1 MPLDTIFVVHH
12 THTDVGF
19 TNDQPIF
26 WEMQYRFIDDA
37 LRLIDRFAG
46 NPPDSRFCWTVET
59 TCGLDAWLETASGR
73 DVDRLIAADKA
84 GLLEVMAMQ
93 TNNTPL
99 LDTYQLIES
108 LRPVQR
114 LRRDYGLDIRHAMNC
129 DVNGQNW
136 TLTDLLLDAG
146 IEGFSMA
153 VNHHFGGPPHPR
165 PNVFLW
171 QAPSGRALPTHNG
184 WQYSKANDFGLG
196 DDSDD
201 RFTEWLPQI
210 ETYLAEIGYPLPFL
224 MLQGFH
230 PFGDNGSA
238 WGAFAEFARRWNAS
252 GRAPRIVT
260 ATPRMFWARVKEHL
274 TDLETMRGDWTDYWN
289 FGCISSARETTI
301 TRTTRSRLY
310 RSDALFAVLNG
321 FIAQSAEDAS
331 NKNLSETDAEHPEL
345 VEGCGL
351 ADAPAALRRAQ
362 DDWETESP
370 IASRKI
376 SASPAAKWSRRTHQL
391 YRDPAWQALNLY
403 GEHTWGADTA
413 ANEPQLEDSLAMDNH
428 KKHLAYA
435 ARSLSLLLERDAL
448 ADFSHFIP
456 RNDATDL
463 LIFNPLPWDRTIC
476 GPIPKNVLI
485 PRGQGDDLTS
495 SRHFLWRMAQ
505 PTDFWTGRSQTDFHG
520 GMGWLLAPT
529 TVPAFG
535 YAVVGWDAL
544 VSMTE
549 AEESD
554 GAIIENGRYRITFD
568 TQSGGIISLFDKQLE
583 YEWMDAS
590 AGHPL
595 HGFVHEEVADH
606 DAPEPRKLLCT
617 VNWIADTATERGW
630 HPDWQANRSAPGRL
644 LLHKVYRLPFATVVE
659 QILDHAWIGKI
670 CQRVLLPDAGDQIE
684 FQSEW
689 QMGTTNHPEATYLLF
704 PFNLPDAQARFDVGG
719 VPVRPH
725 LDQLA
730 GSCRDYFTVQGWVDF
745 NNGKHGVTIAAPEN
759 PMVQLGDF
767 HFAQD
772 QQDVTLE
779 RAMLLGWVTN
789 NYWETNFPGAQPGVV
804 TARYVVQPYAGEF
817 DEARAHRLAAEAA
830 HARPLVQHLGEPA
843 ALELL
848 PVAGTLLHLPQPPVL
863 TLSLRGAADGGVL
876 LTLFNA
882 SDAPQTT
889 VVSSGLVHIHSAQRC
904 DLFGDPLDALPVND
918 GAIEVTLA
926 PRRIVTLALS

>member
-1 MPLDTIFVVHH
+1 MHLDTIYVVHH
-12 THTDVGF
+12 THTDVGY

-26 WEMQYRFIDDA
+26 WELQHRFIDDA
-37 LRLIDRFAG
+37 LGLIDRYAG
-46 NPPDSRFCWTVET
+46 CPPDSRFRWTVET
-59 TCGLDAWLETASGR
+59 TCGLDAWLKTASGR
-73 DVDRLIAADKA
+73 DVDRLIAADQA

-108 LRPVQR
+108 LRPVPR

-136 TLTDLLLDAG
+136 TLADLLLDAG

-153 VNHHFGGPPHPR
+153 INHHFGGPPHPR

-171 QAPSGRALPTHNG
+171 QAPSGRTLPTLNG

-196 DDSDD
+196 DESDE
-201 RFTEWLPQI
+201 RFTEWLPRI
-210 ETYLAEIGYPLPFL
+210 EAYLAEIGYPLPFL
-224 MLQGFH
+224 LLQGFH
-230 PFGDNGSA
+230 PFGDNGTA

-252 GRAPRIVT
+252 GRAPSIIT
-260 ATPRMFWARVKEHL
+260 ATPRMFWARVQKHL
-274 TDLETMRGDWTDYWN
+274 TALETLRGDWTDYWN

-301 TRTTRSRLY
+301 ARTTRSRLH
-310 RSDALFAVLNG
+310 RADALFAVLDNLT
-321 FIAQSAEDAS
+321 AEDA
-331 NKNLSETDAEHPEL
+331 EDAENQ
-345 VEGCGL
+345 G
-351 ADAPAALRRAQ
+351 
-362 DDWETESP
+362 
-370 IASRKI
+370 I
-376 SASPAAKWSRRTHQL
+376 SATSALSAVKWSRRTHQL
-391 YRDPAWQALNLY
+391 YRNPAWQALNLY

-413 ANEPQLEDSLAMDNH
+413 SNEPQLEDSVAMDNH
-428 KKHLAYA
+428 KRHLAYT

-448 ADFSHFIP
+448 ADFAHFVP
-456 RNDATDL
+456 RSDATDL
-463 LIFNPLPWDRTIC
+463 LIFNPLPWARAIS

-485 PRGQGDDLTS
+485 PRGLGEDATS
-495 SRHFLWRMAQ
+495 SRHFLGRMAQ
-505 PTDFWTGRSQTDFHG
+505 PTDFWTGRAQTDFHG

-535 YAVVGWDAL
+535 YAVVGWEALASMVETEERDDA
-544 VSMTE
+544 V
-549 AEESD
+549 
-554 GAIIENGRYRITFD
+554 IENGRFRITFD
-568 TQSGGIISLFDKQLE
+568 TQKGGITSLFDKQLNH
-583 YEWMDAS
+583 EWADAS
-590 AGHPL
+590 AGYPL
-595 HGFVHEEVADH
+595 HGFAHEEVADH
-606 DAPEPRKLLCT
+606 DSPEPRKLLCT

-630 HPDWQANRSAPGRL
+630 HPDWQANRTAPGRL

-659 QILDHAWIGKI
+659 QILDHARIGRI
-670 CQRVLLPDAGDQIE
+670 CQRVLLPDAGGEIE

-689 QMGTTNHPEATYLLF
+689 QMGTTSHPEATFLLF
-704 PFNLPDAQARFDVGG
+704 PFNLPGAQARFDVGG

-767 HFAQD
+767 HFAHN
-772 QQDVTLE
+772 QQDVRLE
-779 RAMLLGWVTN
+779 RALLLGWVTN

-804 TARYVVQPYAGEF
+804 SARYVVQPYTGGF

-843 ALELL
+843 APEQL
-848 PVAGTLLHLPQPPVL
+848 PATGTLLHLPQPPVL
-863 TLSLRGAADGGVL
+863 TLSLRAAPDGSAL

-882 SDAPQTT
+882 SDEPQTA
-889 VVSSGLVHIHSAQRC
+889 VVASGLVRIHAAQRC
-904 DLFGDPLDALPVND
+904 DLFGDPLESLSVND
-918 GAIEVTLA
+918 GSVEVMIASRQTVTL
-926 PRRIVTLALS
+926 RFS

>member
-1 MPLDTIFVVHH
+1 MLLDTIYVVHH

-26 WEMQYRFIDDA
+26 WELQYRFIDDA
-37 LRLIDRFAG
+37 LRLIDRYAG
-46 NPPDSRFCWTVET
+46 NPTESRFRWTVET
-59 TCGLDAWLETASGR
+59 TCGLDAWLKTASGR
-73 DVDRLIAADKA
+73 EIDRLLAADRA

-93 TNNTPL
+93 TNSTPL
-99 LDTYQLIES
+99 LDTAQLIES

-136 TLTDLLLDAG
+136 TLVDLLLDAG

-171 QAPSGRALPTHNG
+171 QAPSGRTLPTLNG

-196 DDSDD
+196 DESDE

-210 ETYLAEIGYPLPFL
+210 ESYLAEIGYPLPFL

-238 WGAFAEFARRWNAS
+238 WGAFAGFAHRWNGS

-274 TDLETMRGDWTDYWN
+274 TDLKRLRGDWTDYWN

-301 TRTTRSRLY
+301 ARTTRSRLY
-310 RSDALFAVLNG
+310 RADALFAVLNT
-321 FIAQSAEDAS
+321 
-331 NKNLSETDAEHPEL
+331 LTP
-345 VEGCGL
+345 
-351 ADAPAALRRAQ
+351 AP
-362 DDWETESP
+362 SP
-370 IASRKI
+370 LGRGEP
-376 SASPAAKWSRRTHQL
+376 ASPLGERLGVREPWSDRTFPL

-428 KKHLAYA
+428 KKHLAYT

-448 ADFSHFIP
+448 ADFAHFIP

-463 LIFNPLPWDRTIC
+463 LIFNPLPWGRTIS
-476 GPIPKNVLI
+476 GAIPKNILI
-485 PRGQGDDLTS
+485 PRGLGDDATS
-495 SRHFLWRMAQ
+495 SRHFLGRMAQ
-505 PTDFWTGRSQTDFHG
+505 PTDFWTGRAQTDFHG

-544 VSMTE
+544 TSMVE

-554 GAIIENGRYRITFD
+554 ETVIESGRYRITFD
-568 TQSGGIISLFDKQLE
+568 TQSGGIVSLFDKQLE
-583 YEWMDAS
+583 YEWVDAA

-606 DAPEPRKLLCT
+606 DASEPRKLLCT

-630 HPDWQANRSAPGRL
+630 HPDWQANRSGPTRV

-659 QILDHAWIGKI
+659 QILEHALVGKI
-670 CQRVLLPDAGDQIE
+670 HQRVVLRDDSGQIE

-689 QMGTTNHPEATYLLF
+689 QMGTTIHPEATYLLF
-704 PFNLPDAQARFDVGG
+704 PFNVPDAQARFDVGG

-745 NNGKHGVTIAAPEN
+745 NNGEHGVTIAAPEN

-767 HFAQD
+767 HFAHN

-804 TARYVVQPYAGEF
+804 TARYVVQPYSGAF

-830 HARPLVQHLGEPA
+830 QACPLIQHLGEPA
-843 ALELL
+843 APELL
-848 PVAGTLLHLPQPPVL
+848 PAAGTLLHLPQPPVL
-863 TLSLRGAADGGVL
+863 TLSLRAAPDGGAL

-882 SDAPQTT
+882 NDAPQTA
-889 VVSSGLVHIHSAQRC
+889 VVASGLVHIHSAQRC
-904 DLFGDPLDALPVND
+904 DLFGDPLDALPVNE
-918 GAIEVTLA
+918 GAIAVTLA
-926 PRRIVTLALS
+926 PRRTVTLALT